1 MEYQHLK
8 LTPNEFMN
16 LTPPDRA
23 ERVAYFMWRI
33 MEYGKS
39 EAEKGIKD
47 EIVTNIIQKGWFRLY
62 NLWRHQD
69 EKIRRFADLT
79 DAMIALETLK
89 ELHAANRL
97 DLISDVAQYS
107 GQYRQLVDKE
117 YGIIRGDAFNYG
129 SNIPTQIKFV

>member
-1 MEYQHLK
+1 MK
-8 LTPNEFMN
+8 ISNEQYFN

-23 ERVAYFMWRI
+23 ERIAYFMWRI

-47 EIVTNIIQKGWFRLY
+47 EVVTNIIQKGWFRLY

-69 EKIRRFADLT
+69 AKIRRFADLT
-79 DAMIALETLK
+79 DAMVALETLK

-97 DLISDVAQYS
+97 DLISDVAQYR
-107 GQYRQLVDKE
+107 GEYARMVDKE
-117 YGIIRGDAFNYG
+117 YGIIRPDSFGYG
-129 SNIPTQIKFV
+129 GNIPTKFKTV